1 MEALWLDLKR
11 VICTLRLGW
20 SSPQAGTNREPPN
33 RERRKDRHRAQSPER
48 AKPRSRRRPRSRTP
62 PGIREMVELR
72 AAPAVPGTF
81 PERPRQRAGRKES
94 PPSRPRSSP
103 RKGDA
108 ASVMRQSLKR
118 LPSGRKMQPAGGGKS
133 SRPPLTPP
141 LTPP

>member
-1 MEALWLDLKR
+1 MAGFEESDLYAAFGLDR
-11 VICTLRLGW
+11 PAGEND
-20 SSPQAGTNREPPN
+20 PAPAEPGQAAQTGTNREPPN

-94 PPSRPRSSP
+94 PPSRPRSS
-103 RKGDA
+103 
-108 ASVMRQSLKR
+108 
-118 LPSGRKMQPAGGGKS
+118 GRRMQPAGGGKS
-133 SRPPLTPP
+133 SRPP
-141 LTPP
+141 